1 MNKKFWIKL
10 YMEILDDPK
19 MGRLPDHLWRLA
31 VELFLLAGREGQ
43 DGALPHISEMA
54 WSLRVPEDELLK
66 SIRALSEVEVVH
78 EGEEG
83 AWCVTHFQERQQ
95 CESSE
100 RVKRYRERYRSDLCN
115 GEVAGVSSTSTSK
128 SKSNSDSVSVSED
141 EVGVNVQRSPMEP
154 GQVVAGGPPLPTSP
168 AEAMLHPDVRVYTA
182 VTGGRIPG
190 LSQYRPVIET
200 VRLLRLRQ
208 KLDDAALRTYLL
220 PYWLAWSSRR
230 RQDGRLYDPG
240 NITWL
245 TEWALNES
253 IPPVPKASAP
263 AQDRAEVI
271 RQVAGRQT

>member
-1 MNKKFWIKL
+1 
-10 YMEILDDPK
+10 
-19 MGRLPDHLWRLA
+19 
-31 VELFLLAGREGQ
+31 
-43 DGALPHISEMA
+43 
-54 WSLRVPEDELLK
+54 
-66 SIRALSEVEVVH
+66 
-78 EGEEG
+78 
-83 AWCVTHFQERQQ
+83 
-95 CESSE
+95 
-100 RVKRYRERYRSDLCN
+100 
-115 GEVAGVSSTSTSK
+115 
-128 SKSNSDSVSVSED
+128 
-141 EVGVNVQRSPMEP
+141 
-154 GQVVAGGPPLPTSP
+154 
-168 AEAMLHPDVRVYTA
+168 

-220 PYWLAWSSRR
+220 PYWRAWSSRR

-271 RQVAGRQT
+271 RQVAGRQP